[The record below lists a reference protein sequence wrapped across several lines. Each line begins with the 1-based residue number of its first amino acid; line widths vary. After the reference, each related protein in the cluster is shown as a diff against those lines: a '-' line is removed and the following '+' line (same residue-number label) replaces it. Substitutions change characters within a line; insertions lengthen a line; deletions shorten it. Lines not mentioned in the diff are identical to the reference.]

1 MMLFD
6 SPEEVISLINGWHD
20 MTEFAT
26 PLKITA
32 ALSFLLAEHLV
43 GVLPR
48 DREARRKLFNEFV
61 DDHIPRIDEAVN
73 RIARHLLKRARQ

>member
-1 MMLFD
+1 MLSD

-20 MTEFAT
+20 MTELTT
-26 PLKITA
+26 PLEITA
-32 ALSFLLAEHLV
+32 ALSFLVAELLA

-73 RIARHLLKRARQ
+73 RIALHLLNRAAQ